1 MNTRRKLPLKL
12 CIVLAMA
19 LGALTWAHA
28 DDADLVTALKAAGFK
43 PQVKD
48 GTVAEFGWGNPAWT
62 PELWRR
68 LPELTN
74 LRSLIAEGKCTDDA
88 GIEVLTKL
96 PKLEKLFI
104 NGSTFDDAGFAILAR
119 VPSLK
124 SIGFD
129 HNQVFTGTGITALK
143 GAANLRTLG
152 LGGCMKFTA
161 EGAKACGELTQLES
175 LKLHHLGLGDDSLVA
190 LFRLVNLR
198 ELEFD
203 NSFKGTLTGEG
214 LAHIGAMKGLEKLSL
229 GEFVAGYDDGLKH
242 LAALT
247 GLKMLT
253 LVKVGV
259 SEKDLARLQAA
270 LPNAKITHTPPSDQD
285 IASWQKR
292 SEQLKIPKR

>member
-1 MNTRRKLPLKL
+1 M
-12 CIVLAMA
+12 LA
-19 LGALTWAHA
+19 
-28 DDADLVTALKAAGFK
+28 ALKAAGFK

-48 GTVAEFGWGNPAWT
+48 GAVAEFGWGNPAWT
-62 PELWRR
+62 PELWQR

-129 HNQVFTGTGITALK
+129 HNHVFTGTGITALK
-143 GAANLRTLG
+143 GATNLRTLG
-152 LGGCMKFTA
+152 LSGCMKFTT

-175 LKLHHLGLGDDSLVA
+175 LKLHHLGLGDDSLA
-190 LFRLVNLR
+190 GFSRLVNLR

-229 GEFVAGYDDGLKH
+229 GEFVTGYDDGLKH

-247 GLKMLT
+247 GLKTLT

-270 LPNAKITHTPPSDQD
+270 LPNTKITRTPPSDQD